1 MYLRSTP
8 RRNKDGTEVRYLQ
21 LAHNVWDPAAKR
33 SKVQVVYNFGRED
46 AANREALQRLVA
58 SVSRFMEPGK
68 ALAGEG
74 LEFTGSRPLG
84 GTWVLDGLWDRL
96 GIGEAMKRLLAGRRA
111 GPGAER
117 VLFALVAN
125 RALAP
130 SSKLAA
136 AGWISEDA
144 WITGLPEVSD
154 DACYRAMD
162 WLLEV
167 KDELEK
173 QVFAQVANLLNLEVD
188 LLFFDTT
195 STYFQADGEDEP
207 IWRDKHGLPV
217 PDSADDDPAAAAGDN
232 QGQEG
237 GKLAAFRAFGK
248 SKDHRD
254 DLPQVVIGM
263 AVTRE
268 GIPVRVWCW
277 PGDTADSALIRQV
290 KDDMRDWTLAKVIWV
305 ADRGFTSKANRRY
318 LRRGDDHYIIGEK
331 LRSGPAEAQAA
342 LSRQGRYQQ
351 VAENLRV
358 KEVRISDQER
368 FVICHNPEAAERD
381 AAIRARMLA
390 QLGELISGSDKLT
403 ATTRA
408 ELRGVIST
416 KPGLNR
422 YLWVTPGGLLRVD
435 AKAIKTEENLDGKY
449 LLRTSDPQL
458 SAEDIALGY
467 KQLLEVGRGWR
478 DLKQVIDLRPVYHRK
493 EERIRAHVILCWL
506 ALLLIRVAETTCCT
520 TWPRLR
526 RELQRIALG
535 TFTGPAG
542 TFSQRTELTKTQR
555 DLLAQLKTGPPPRIF
570 QLTTETSSPPKRPDQ
585 HEPHRLDTCPRSR
598 QARVSARQPPDS
610 PTIALPHLR
619 NPGPRRP
626 AAVHRHRRAPL
637 HLLCHRRHTRAA
649 R

>member
-21 LAHNVWDPAAKR
+21 LAHNVWDLAAKR

-46 AANREALQRLVA
+46 AANREALARLVA
-58 SVSRFMEPGK
+58 SVSRFLEPGK
-68 ALAGEG
+68 ALAAVAGEG
-74 LEFTGSRPLG
+74 LEFTESRPLG
-84 GTWVLDGLWDRL
+84 GTWVLDGLWERL
-96 GIGEAMKRLLAGRRA
+96 GIGPAMRRLLAGRRA

-117 VLFALVAN
+117 VLFALAAN

-136 AGWISEDA
+136 AGWISQDA
-144 WITGLPEVSD
+144 CIAGLPQVSD

-167 KDELEK
+167 KNELERE
-173 QVFAQVANLLNLEVD
+173 VFSRVANLLNLEVD

-195 STYFQADGEDEP
+195 STYFEVEGEDEP
-207 IWRDKHGLPV
+207 IWRDKHGKPV
-217 PDSADDDPAAAAGDN
+217 PGGGEDGPAAATGDSEGQAGRED
-232 QGQEG
+232 G

-254 DLPQVVIGM
+254 DLPQIVIGM
-263 AVTRE
+263 AVTRD

-277 PGDTADSALIRQV
+277 PGDTADSKLIRQV
-290 KDDMRDWTLAKVIWV
+290 KDDLRDWTLAKVIWV
-305 ADRGFTSKANRRY
+305 ADRGFTSAENRRY

-331 LRSGPAEAQAA
+331 LRSGSAEAQAA

-351 VAENLRV
+351 AAANLRV
-358 KEVRISDQER
+358 KEVRISDHER

-381 AAIRARMLA
+381 AGVRARMLA
-390 QLGELISGSDKLT
+390 QLKELIKDTDKLT
-403 ATTRA
+403 PTRRA

-422 YLWVTPGGLLRVD
+422 YLRTTPGGLLRID

-449 LLRTSDPQL
+449 LLRTSDPHL
-458 SAEDIALGY
+458 PAEDIALGY
-467 KQLLEVGRGWR
+467 KQLLEVERGWR

-506 ALLLIRVAETTCCT
+506 SLLLIRVAETTCLS
-520 TWPRLR
+520 TWPQLR

-542 TFSQRTELTKTQR
+542 TFRQRTELTKHQR
-555 DLLAQLKTGPPPRIF
+555 DILTQLKIDPPPRIY
-570 QLTTETSSPPKRPDQ
+570 QLTTETP
-585 HEPHRLDTCPRSR
+585 
-598 QARVSARQPPDS
+598 
-610 PTIALPHLR
+610 
-619 NPGPRRP
+619 
-626 AAVHRHRRAPL
+626 
-637 HLLCHRRHTRAA
+637 
-649 R
+649 